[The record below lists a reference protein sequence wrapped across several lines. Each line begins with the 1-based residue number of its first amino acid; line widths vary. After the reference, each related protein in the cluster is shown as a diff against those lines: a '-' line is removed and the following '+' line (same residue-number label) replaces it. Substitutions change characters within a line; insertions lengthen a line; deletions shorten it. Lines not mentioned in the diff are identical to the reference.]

1 VLIGNLP
8 ISTIKDLLSQLKL
21 GETGEAYLIKQDG
34 TMITPPKYEQ
44 DLIDRGLVEETAVR
58 NYQMDNYASQQIAA
72 GLSGTAE
79 YTN

>member
-1 VLIGNLP
+1 M
-8 ISTIKDLLSQLKL
+8 
-21 GETGEAYLIKQDG
+21 IKQDG